1 MSTNQFHPLPEAP
14 KPYWRQAASLSSFP
28 TLKEDKKADV
38 CVVGGGITGITT
50 AYQLV
55 QEGMSVIL
63 LEADQVLNGTT
74 GHTTA
79 KVTAQHGIIYDEL
92 IGHVGKEKATLY
104 YQANQDAL
112 HFIKDMVN
120 RKRISCDYN
129 EQDAIIYAANE
140 QDDQKLMKEWEAYQ
154 KLGIDSDLLT
164 EIPLNLPIQSAI
176 TMKNQG
182 QFHPLQY
189 LSVLVNELVEK
200 GAEIF
205 EHTVATDVVE
215 SNGLQ
220 VVTKNGSKV
229 SCDHLVIA
237 SHFPFYDGMGFFFT
251 RMYAERSYV
260 LAAKTEKQPPEGMY
274 YSAGE
279 PTRSL
284 RYVTIGGEK
293 IALIGGEGHK
303 TGQGKDTIKHYEALR
318 SFGEEIL
325 GIKEILYR
333 WSAQDLYTLDK
344 IPYIGRITSGHPNIY
359 LATGYRKWGMTNG
372 TAAALLIQD
381 LILNRDNP
389 YEHLFTP
396 SRFVADPSLKKFIS
410 TNMDVAG
417 HLIEGKLD
425 HPATTTDELGLDEGA
440 IVTING
446 QRAGAYK
453 DNNGEL
459 FCVDTTCTHLGCEVE
474 WNHGDRS
481 WDCPCH
487 GSRFSVHGDV
497 LEGPADKPLKKL

>member
-1 MSTNQFHPLPEAP
+1 MCGWWGN
-14 KPYWRQAASLSSFP
+14 YWHHYCLSACARRNECY
-28 TLKEDKKADV
+28 LA
-38 CVVGGGITGITT
+38 GGR
-50 AYQLV
+50 
-55 QEGMSVIL
+55 S
-63 LEADQVLNGTT
+63 VLNGTT

-237 SHFPFYDGMGFFFT
+237 SHFPFTMAWG
-251 RMYAERSYV
+251 
-260 LAAKTEKQPPEGMY
+260 
-274 YSAGE
+274 
-279 PTRSL
+279 
-284 RYVTIGGEK
+284 
-293 IALIGGEGHK
+293 
-303 TGQGKDTIKHYEALR
+303 
-318 SFGEEIL
+318 SFLQECMP
-325 GIKEILYR
+325 R
-333 WSAQDLYTLDK
+333 DLTFGSK
-344 IPYIGRITSGHPNIY
+344 N
-359 LATGYRKWGMTNG
+359 RK
-372 TAAALLIQD
+372 
-381 LILNRDNP
+381 
-389 YEHLFTP
+389 
-396 SRFVADPSLKKFIS
+396 
-410 TNMDVAG
+410 
-417 HLIEGKLD
+417 
-425 HPATTTDELGLDEGA
+425 TTTRG
-440 IVTING
+440 N
-446 QRAGAYK
+446 
-453 DNNGEL
+453 
-459 FCVDTTCTHLGCEVE
+459 
-474 WNHGDRS
+474 
-481 WDCPCH
+481 
-487 GSRFSVHGDV
+487 V
-497 LEGPADKPLKKL
+497 L